1 MKLYDAKEIFNM
13 LYENEISQEDCIEVV
28 HPEEENHYLFRKEWS
43 NNFNLEDLLG
53 CLLFKEYKFRVV
65 NQEKAKD
72 MVNDKLRKK
81 RIKDLERELEI
92 LKGSEE

>member
-28 HPEEENHYLFRKEWS
+28 HPEEEDHYLFRREWS
-43 NNFNLEDLLG
+43 NNFNQEDLLS

-65 NQEKAKD
+65 NQEEAKK
-72 MVNDKLRKK
+72 VVKEKERKN
-81 RIKDLERELEI
+81 RIERLERELEI
-92 LKGSEE
+92 LKGSEK